1 LKDPAGAA
9 NAVSYDL
16 GQGERSDGAFPKLK
30 VRIMKMKHRK
40 TGEIV
45 KGTLELRKGRAVMIL
60 ENGRIVEARGYEV
73 IKEGLERLPAWATST
88 HEHDDGT
95 EDDEDEP

>member
-1 LKDPAGAA
+1 M
-9 NAVSYDL
+9 
-16 GQGERSDGAFPKLK
+16 

-60 ENGRIVEARGYEV
+60 ENGRIVEARGYEI
-73 IKEGLERLPAWATST
+73 IKEKLERLPAWATST
-88 HEHDDGT
+88 HEVDDDDT
-95 EDDEDEP
+95 EDDEDGP

>member
-1 LKDPAGAA
+1 
-9 NAVSYDL
+9 
-16 GQGERSDGAFPKLK
+16 
-30 VRIMKMKHRK
+30 MKMKHRK

-60 ENGRIVEARGYEV
+60 ENGRVVEASGYEI
-73 IKEGLERLPAWATST
+73 IKEGLERLPAWASST
-88 HEHDDGT
+88 REHTDEDT